1 MLSGY
6 PYYLSGAINKYLE
19 EGLIK
24 SEYIFYKSIINWW
37 SVRFTKPMINYEI
50 LADSQ
55 HYFKEIEN
63 SRHSFIESG
72 HEQ

>member
-1 MLSGY
+1 
-6 PYYLSGAINKYLE
+6 
-19 EGLIK
+19 
-24 SEYIFYKSIINWW
+24 
-37 SVRFTKPMINYEI
+37 MINYEI